1 MTEEQKMTEEQE
13 NAILSKFSGMMQEAT
28 TTTHTNDGNWVVAK
42 VAEFK
47 AFLEALNSEEQS

>member
-1 MTEEQKMTEEQE
+1 
-13 NAILSKFSGMMQEAT
+13 MMQEAT